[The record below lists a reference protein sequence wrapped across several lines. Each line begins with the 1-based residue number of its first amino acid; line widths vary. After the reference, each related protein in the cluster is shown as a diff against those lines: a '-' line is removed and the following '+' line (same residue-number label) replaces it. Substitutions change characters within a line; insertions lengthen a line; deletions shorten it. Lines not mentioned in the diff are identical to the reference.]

1 MFELDSLLALFHLS
15 FGQDFPRRMC
25 EELFGNGTAEAF
37 NVHLFH
43 ELVRCVGG
51 RNIDL

>member
-15 FGQDFPRRMC
+15 FGQDFPRRLC
-25 EELFGNGTAEAF
+25 EELFGNSAAEAL

-43 ELVRCVGG
+43 ELVRCIRG
-51 RNIDL
+51 RDIDL